1 MNVETIAAIAF
12 ILGPIGRT
20 AWDYL
25 WKLKEN
31 PETQFDRKYIV
42 TLAASLGISLIVGIF
57 YLPSVLGNIP
67 EGSTAYI
74 FFSTFSTGFTLNH
87 LINTA
92 VSSTT
97 TSETA
102 TKNKTTDQTP
112 T

>member
-42 TLAASLGISLIVGIF
+42 TLVASLGISLIVGIF

-92 VSSTT
+92 VSSSTGTEKKSAEKPTT
-97 TSETA
+97 
-102 TKNKTTDQTP
+102 
-112 T
+112 